1 MKKILIPI
9 LLIAFPVFIQ
19 AQSCSIRQMFRS
31 YDPGEK
37 VTRVHIPSCLTT
49 IATWF
54 VDDADTKYLLKQIKS
69 IYVMASNDKVFS
81 SESDFPSEIA
91 KNLKKRDFE
100 EMMTVNSEGD
110 KVDILF
116 REKGKNKEFVIA
128 VNGDDDALVYIRS
141 KIDLADLAKLDD
153 LGIKGLKGVNLDKV
167 LKDI

>member
-9 LLIAFPVFIQ
+9 LLIAFPIFLQ
-19 AQSCSIRQMFRS
+19 AQSCSIRHMFRS
-31 YDPGEK
+31 YDPGEEI
-37 VTRVHIPSCLTT
+37 TRVHIPACLTT

-54 VDDADTKYLLKQIKS
+54 IDEPDTKFLLKQIKS
-69 IYVMASNDKVFS
+69 IYVMASNDEVFS

-91 KNLKKRDFE
+91 KNLKKRNFE
-100 EMMTVNSEGD
+100 EMMTVHSDGD
-110 KVDILF
+110 KIDILF

-128 VNGDDDALVYIRS
+128 VNGDEDVLVYIRS

-153 LGIKGLKGVNLDKV
+153 LGIKGLKGMNLDKM